1 MTTELFTFFV
11 FAFTSLITLV
21 DPIGFA
27 PVYLSLVD
35 GMTRDEKQRVAK
47 KGALTALVVLI
58 VFWLLG
64 RVIFSVFGITVHAFR
79 IAGGIL
85 FFKVGMDMLEA
96 KISRRRSTPAE
107 EAEAEN
113 KEDIGYTPIGIP
125 LIAGPGAITS
135 VMILSTEAVDILYKV
150 VLLLA
155 ITLVMLITYF
165 TFITADKLTE
175 RFGKTG
181 LRIMQRIMGL
191 ILMVMAVQFIINGV
205 DPLIKGWLQH
215 S

>member
-1 MTTELFTFFV
+1 METELFTFFI
-11 FAFTSLITLV
+11 FSFTSLITLV

-27 PVYLSLVD
+27 PIYLSLVD
-35 GMTRDEKQRVAK
+35 GMTKDEKKRVAK
-47 KGALTALVVLI
+47 KGTITALIVLI
-58 VFWLLG
+58 SFWLLG
-64 RVIFSVFGITVHAFR
+64 RVIFSIFGITVHAFR

-107 EAEAEN
+107 EEEAGN

-135 VMILSTEAVDILYKV
+135 VMILSTEAIDLLHKIM
-150 VLLLA
+150 LLLA
-155 ITLVMLITYF
+155 IISVMILTYM

-175 RFGKTG
+175 RFGRTG

-205 DPLIKGWLQH
+205 F
-215 S
+215 

>member
-1 MTTELFTFFV
+1 METELFTFFI
-11 FAFTSLITLV
+11 FSFTSLITLV

-27 PVYLSLVD
+27 PIYLSLVD
-35 GMTRDEKQRVAK
+35 GMTKDEKKRVAK
-47 KGALTALVVLI
+47 KGTITALIVLI
-58 VFWLLG
+58 SFWLLG
-64 RVIFSVFGITVHAFR
+64 RVIFSIFGITVHAFR

-107 EAEAEN
+107 EEEAGN

-135 VMILSTEAVDILYKV
+135 VMILSTEAIDLLHKIM
-150 VLLLA
+150 LLLA
-155 ITLVMLITYF
+155 IISVMILTYM

-175 RFGKTG
+175 RFGRTG

-205 DPLIKGWLQH
+205 DPLIKDWLK
-215 S
+215 

>member
-1 MTTELFTFFV
+1 MTTEALTFFV

-35 GMTRDEKQRVAK
+35 GMSREEKKRVAK
-47 KGALTALVVLI
+47 KGTITALMVLI
-58 VFWLLG
+58 SFWLLG

-85 FFKVGMDMLEA
+85 FFKVGMEMLEA

-107 EAEAEN
+107 EAEAGE

-135 VMILSTEAVDILYKV
+135 VMILSAEATDHLHKGM
-150 VLLLA
+150 LLLA
-155 ITLVMLITYF
+155 IILVMTITYI
-165 TFITADKLTE
+165 TFIMADKLTQ
-175 RFGKTG
+175 RFGRTG

-191 ILMVMAVQFIINGV
+191 ILMVMAVQFIINGL
-205 DPLIKGWLQH
+205 DPLIKGWLQ
-215 S
+215 

>member
-1 MTTELFTFFV
+1 METELFTFFI
-11 FAFTSLITLV
+11 FSFTSLITLV

-27 PVYLSLVD
+27 PIYLSLVD
-35 GMTRDEKQRVAK
+35 GMTKNEKKRVAK
-47 KGALTALVVLI
+47 KGTITALIVLI
-58 VFWLLG
+58 SFWLLG
-64 RVIFSVFGITVHAFR
+64 RVIFSIFGITVHAFR

-107 EAEAEN
+107 EEEAGN

-135 VMILSTEAVDILYKV
+135 VMILSTEAIDLLHKIM
-150 VLLLA
+150 LLLA
-155 ITLVMLITYF
+155 IISVMILTYM

-175 RFGKTG
+175 RFGRTG

-205 DPLIKGWLQH
+205 DPLIKDWLK
-215 S
+215 

>member
-1 MTTELFTFFV
+1 MEAELFTFFI
-11 FAFTSLITLV
+11 FSFTSLITLV

-27 PVYLSLVD
+27 PIYLSLVD
-35 GMTRDEKQRVAK
+35 GMTKDEKKRVAK
-47 KGALTALVVLI
+47 KGSITALIVLI
-58 VFWLLG
+58 SFWLLG
-64 RVIFSVFGITVHAFR
+64 RLIFSIFGITVHAFR

-107 EAEAEN
+107 EEEAGN

-135 VMILSTEAVDILYKV
+135 VMILSTEAIDLSHKIM
-150 VLLLA
+150 LLLA
-155 ITLVMLITYF
+155 IILVMMITYT

-175 RFGKTG
+175 RFGRTG

-205 DPLIKGWLQH
+205 DPLIKDWLK
-215 S
+215 

>member
-1 MTTELFTFFV
+1 METELFTFFI
-11 FAFTSLITLV
+11 FSFTSLITLV

-27 PVYLSLVD
+27 PIYLSLVD
-35 GMTRDEKQRVAK
+35 GMTKDEKKRVAK
-47 KGALTALVVLI
+47 KGTITALIVLI
-58 VFWLLG
+58 SFWLLG
-64 RVIFSVFGITVHAFR
+64 RVIFSIFGITVHAFR

-107 EAEAEN
+107 EEEAGN

-135 VMILSTEAVDILYKV
+135 VMILSTEAIDLLHKIM
-150 VLLLA
+150 LLLA
-155 ITLVMLITYF
+155 IVSVMILTYM

-175 RFGKTG
+175 RFGRTG

-191 ILMVMAVQFIINGV
+191 ILMVMAVQFIINGL
-205 DPLIKGWLQH
+205 DPLIKDWLK
-215 S
+215 

>member
-1 MTTELFTFFV
+1 MTTEALTFFV

-27 PVYLSLVD
+27 PVYLSLVE
-35 GMTRDEKQRVAK
+35 GMSRKEKKSVAK
-47 KGALTALVVLI
+47 KGAITALMVLI
-58 VFWLLG
+58 SFWLLG
-64 RVIFSVFGITVHAFR
+64 RVIFSIFGITVHAFR

-85 FFKVGMDMLEA
+85 FFKVGMEMLEA

-107 EAEAEN
+107 EAEAGE

-135 VMILSTEAVDILYKV
+135 VMILSAEATDPLRKGM
-150 VLLLA
+150 LLLA
-155 ITLVMLITYF
+155 IILVMIITYI
-165 TFITADKLTE
+165 TFIMAGKLTQ
-175 RFGKTG
+175 RFGRTG

-191 ILMVMAVQFIINGV
+191 ILMVMAVQFIINGL
-205 DPLIKGWLQH
+205 DPLIKDWLQ
-215 S
+215 

>member
-1 MTTELFTFFV
+1 METELFTFFI
-11 FAFTSLITLV
+11 FSFTSLITLV

-27 PVYLSLVD
+27 PIYLSLVD
-35 GMTRDEKQRVAK
+35 GMTKDEKKRVAK
-47 KGALTALVVLI
+47 KGTITALIVLI
-58 VFWLLG
+58 SFWLLG
-64 RVIFSVFGITVHAFR
+64 RVIFSIFGITVHAFR

-107 EAEAEN
+107 EEEAGN

-135 VMILSTEAVDILYKV
+135 VMILSTEAIDLLHKIM
-150 VLLLA
+150 LLLA
-155 ITLVMLITYF
+155 IVSVMILTYM

-175 RFGKTG
+175 RFGRTG

-205 DPLIKGWLQH
+205 DPLIKDWLK
-215 S
+215 

>member
-1 MTTELFTFFV
+1 MNTEALTFFV

-35 GMTRDEKQRVAK
+35 GMSRVEKKRVAK
-47 KGALTALVVLI
+47 KGTITALMVLI
-58 VFWLLG
+58 SFWLLG

-85 FFKVGMDMLEA
+85 FFKVGMEMLEA

-107 EAEAEN
+107 EAEAGE

-135 VMILSTEAVDILYKV
+135 VMILSAEATDHLHKGM
-150 VLLLA
+150 LLLA
-155 ITLVMLITYF
+155 IILVMTITYI
-165 TFITADKLTE
+165 TFIMADKLTQ
-175 RFGKTG
+175 RFGRTG

-191 ILMVMAVQFIINGV
+191 ILMVMAVQFIINGL
-205 DPLIKGWLQH
+205 DPLIKGWLQ
-215 S
+215 

>member
-1 MTTELFTFFV
+1 METELFTFFI
-11 FAFTSLITLV
+11 FSFTSLITLV

-27 PVYLSLVD
+27 PIYLSLVD
-35 GMTRDEKQRVAK
+35 GMTKDEKKRVAR
-47 KGALTALVVLI
+47 KGTITALIVLI
-58 VFWLLG
+58 SFWLLG
-64 RVIFSVFGITVHAFR
+64 RIIFSIFGITVHAFR

-107 EAEAEN
+107 EEEAGN

-135 VMILSTEAVDILYKV
+135 VMILSTEAIDLLHKIM
-150 VLLLA
+150 LLLA
-155 ITLVMLITYF
+155 IISVMILTYM

-175 RFGKTG
+175 RFGRTG

-205 DPLIKGWLQH
+205 DPLIKDWLK
-215 S
+215 

>member
-1 MTTELFTFFV
+1 METELFTFFI
-11 FAFTSLITLV
+11 FSFTSLITLV

-27 PVYLSLVD
+27 PIYLSLVD
-35 GMTRDEKQRVAK
+35 GMTKDEKKRVAK
-47 KGALTALVVLI
+47 KGTITALIVLI
-58 VFWLLG
+58 SFWLLG
-64 RVIFSVFGITVHAFR
+64 RVIFSIFGITVHAFR

-107 EAEAEN
+107 EEEAGN
-113 KEDIGYTPIGIP
+113 KEDIGYTPTGIP

-135 VMILSTEAVDILYKV
+135 VMILSTEAIDLLHKTM
-150 VLLLA
+150 LLLA
-155 ITLVMLITYF
+155 IISVMILTYM

-175 RFGKTG
+175 RFGRTG

-205 DPLIKGWLQH
+205 DPLIKDWLK
-215 S
+215 

>member
-1 MTTELFTFFV
+1 MATDLFTFFI
-11 FAFTSLITLV
+11 FSFTSLITLV

-35 GMTRDEKQRVAK
+35 GMTRDEKKRVAK
-47 KGALTALVVLI
+47 KGTITALIVLI
-58 VFWLLG
+58 SFWFLG
-64 RVIFSVFGITVHAFR
+64 RLIFSIFGITVHAFR

-85 FFKVGMDMLEA
+85 FFKVGMEMLEA

-107 EAEAEN
+107 KAEAEN

-135 VMILSTEAVDILYKV
+135 VMILSTEAIDSLHKIL
-150 VLLLA
+150 LLLA
-155 ITLVMLITYF
+155 IILVMLITYI

-175 RFGKTG
+175 RFGRTG

-205 DPLIKGWLQH
+205 DPLIRGWLQ
-215 S
+215 

>member
-21 DPIGFA
+21 DPLGFA

-35 GMTRDEKQRVAK
+35 GMTREEKKGVAK
-47 KGALTALVVLI
+47 KGAITACVVLI

-85 FFKVGMDMLEA
+85 FFKVGMEMLEA
-96 KISRRRSTPAE
+96 KISRRRSTPVE

-135 VMILSTEAVDILYKV
+135 VMILSTDATDIMYKS

-155 ITLVMLITYF
+155 IVLVMIITYL

-175 RFGKTG
+175 RFGRTG

-215 S
+215 P

>member
-1 MTTELFTFFV
+1 MEAELFTFFI
-11 FAFTSLITLV
+11 FSFTSLITLV

-27 PVYLSLVD
+27 PIYLSLVD
-35 GMTRDEKQRVAK
+35 GMTKDEKKSVAK
-47 KGALTALVVLI
+47 KGSITALIVLI
-58 VFWLLG
+58 SFWLLG
-64 RVIFSVFGITVHAFR
+64 RLIFSIFGITVHAFR

-107 EAEAEN
+107 EEEAGN

-135 VMILSTEAVDILYKV
+135 VMILSTEAIDLSHKIM
-150 VLLLA
+150 LLLA
-155 ITLVMLITYF
+155 IILVMMITYT

-175 RFGKTG
+175 RFGRTG

-205 DPLIKGWLQH
+205 DPLIKDWLK
-215 S
+215 

>member
-1 MTTELFTFFV
+1 METELFTFFI
-11 FAFTSLITLV
+11 FSFTSLITLV

-27 PVYLSLVD
+27 PIYLSLVD
-35 GMTRDEKQRVAK
+35 GMTKDEKKRVAK
-47 KGALTALVVLI
+47 KGTITALIVLI
-58 VFWLLG
+58 SFWLLG
-64 RVIFSVFGITVHAFR
+64 RVIFSIFGITVHAFR

-107 EAEAEN
+107 EEEAGK

-135 VMILSTEAVDILYKV
+135 VMILSTEAIDLLHKIM
-150 VLLLA
+150 LLLA
-155 ITLVMLITYF
+155 IISVMILTYM

-175 RFGKTG
+175 RFGRTG

-205 DPLIKGWLQH
+205 DPLIKDWLK
-215 S
+215 

>member
-1 MTTELFTFFV
+1 METELFTFFI
-11 FAFTSLITLV
+11 FSFTSLITLV

-27 PVYLSLVD
+27 PIYLSLVD
-35 GMTRDEKQRVAK
+35 GMTKNEKKRVAK
-47 KGALTALVVLI
+47 KGTITALIVLI
-58 VFWLLG
+58 SFWLLG
-64 RVIFSVFGITVHAFR
+64 RVIFSIFGITVHAFR

-107 EAEAEN
+107 EEEAVN

-135 VMILSTEAVDILYKV
+135 VMILSTEAIDLLHKIM
-150 VLLLA
+150 LLLA
-155 ITLVMLITYF
+155 IISVMILTYM

-175 RFGKTG
+175 RFGRTG

-205 DPLIKGWLQH
+205 DPLIKDWLK
-215 S
+215 

>member
-1 MTTELFTFFV
+1 METELFTFFI
-11 FAFTSLITLV
+11 FSFTSLITLV

-27 PVYLSLVD
+27 PIYLSLVD
-35 GMTRDEKQRVAK
+35 GMTKDEKKRVAK
-47 KGALTALVVLI
+47 KGTITALIVLI
-58 VFWLLG
+58 SFWLLG
-64 RVIFSVFGITVHAFR
+64 RVIFSIFGITVHAFR

-107 EAEAEN
+107 EEEAGN

-135 VMILSTEAVDILYKV
+135 VMILSTEAIDLLHKTM
-150 VLLLA
+150 LLLA
-155 ITLVMLITYF
+155 IISVMILTYM

-175 RFGKTG
+175 RFGRTG

-205 DPLIKGWLQH
+205 DPLIKDWLK
-215 S
+215 

>member
-1 MTTELFTFFV
+1 MEAELFTFFI
-11 FAFTSLITLV
+11 FSFTSLITLV

-27 PVYLSLVD
+27 PIYLSLVD
-35 GMTRDEKQRVAK
+35 GMTKDEKKSVAK
-47 KGALTALVVLI
+47 KGSITALIVLI
-58 VFWLLG
+58 SFWLLG
-64 RVIFSVFGITVHAFR
+64 RLIFSIFGITVHAFR

-107 EAEAEN
+107 EEEAGN

-135 VMILSTEAVDILYKV
+135 VMILSAEAIDLSHKIM
-150 VLLLA
+150 LLLA
-155 ITLVMLITYF
+155 IILVMMITYT

-175 RFGKTG
+175 RFGRTG

-205 DPLIKGWLQH
+205 DPLIKDWLK
-215 S
+215 

>member
-1 MTTELFTFFV
+1 MTTEIFTFFV

-35 GMTRDEKQRVAK
+35 GMSREEKKRVAK
-47 KGALTALVVLI
+47 KGTITALMVLLS
-58 VFWLLG
+58 FWLLG

-85 FFKVGMDMLEA
+85 FFKVGMEMLEA

-107 EAEAEN
+107 EAEAGE

-135 VMILSTEAVDILYKV
+135 VMILSAEATDPLRKGM
-150 VLLLA
+150 LLLA
-155 ITLVMLITYF
+155 IILVMIITYI
-165 TFITADKLTE
+165 TFIMAGKLTQ
-175 RFGKTG
+175 RFGRTG

-191 ILMVMAVQFIINGV
+191 ILMVMAVQFIINGL
-205 DPLIKGWLQH
+205 DPLIKGWLQ
-215 S
+215 

>member
-1 MTTELFTFFV
+1 MTTEALTFFV

-27 PVYLSLVD
+27 PVYLSLVE
-35 GMTRDEKQRVAK
+35 GMSRKEKKSVAK
-47 KGALTALVVLI
+47 KGAITALMVLI
-58 VFWLLG
+58 SFWLLG
-64 RVIFSVFGITVHAFR
+64 RVIFSIFGITVHAFR

-85 FFKVGMDMLEA
+85 FFKVGMEMLEA

-107 EAEAEN
+107 EAEAGE

-135 VMILSTEAVDILYKV
+135 VMILSAEATDPLRKGM
-150 VLLLA
+150 LLLA
-155 ITLVMLITYF
+155 IILVMIITYI
-165 TFITADKLTE
+165 TFIMAGKLTR
-175 RFGKTG
+175 RFGRTG

-191 ILMVMAVQFIINGV
+191 ILMVMAVQFIINGL
-205 DPLIKGWLQH
+205 DPLIKGWLQ
-215 S
+215 